1 MRAAVPGM
9 MLGARL
15 SVTEWAEGGLG
26 VEDGVAIAAAY
37 RDAGIAYVCA
47 SSGGNRRSR
56 RCRPAPATRCIS
68 PRRCAGTGVVTRA
81 VGLIDDPR
89 HADEIVRAG
98 RADMVALGRAFLA
111 DPRWAWRAAA
121 ALGHEFTPPP
131 QYARA
136 AYLPKKWSA
145 AAA

>member
-1 MRAAVPGM
+1 MHLAEAV
-9 MLGARL
+9 
-15 SVTEWAEGGLG
+15 
-26 VEDGVAIAAAY
+26 
-37 RDAGIAYVCA
+37 
-47 SSGGNRRSR
+47 RR
-56 RCRPAPATRCIS
+56 
-68 PRRCAGTGVVTRA
+68 GTGVATRA

-111 DPRWAWRAAA
+111 DPRWVWRAAA

-136 AYLPKKWSA
+136 VHLPKKWA